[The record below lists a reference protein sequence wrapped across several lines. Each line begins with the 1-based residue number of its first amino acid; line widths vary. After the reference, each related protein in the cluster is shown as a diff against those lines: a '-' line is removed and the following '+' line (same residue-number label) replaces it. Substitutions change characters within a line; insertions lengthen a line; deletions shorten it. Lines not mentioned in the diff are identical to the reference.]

1 MAVIKLSR
9 KGWNNL
15 IIFAMLI
22 MIFLFNGLHHKLGG
36 VDEPVGP
43 QPILPEQ
50 SYILAL
56 EYPGVRIE
64 RIGTSWRIQAEQLQ
78 NVEQVQLENI
88 IAAWQSTQVDLGAK
102 TSASPMLVAT
112 LSLAGEAQPWVYVLY
127 PDGQQYQLF
136 DRQQQRWLLLSK
148 QQAQQLFVQ
157 LEG

>member
-1 MAVIKLSR
+1 MTAINLSR
-9 KGWNNL
+9 KAWNNI

-22 MIFLFNGLHHKLGG
+22 MIFLFNGLHHKLSGD
-36 VDEPVGP
+36 DEPLGP

-64 RIGTSWRIQAEQLQ
+64 RIGTSWRIQAEEEF
-78 NVEQVQLENI
+78 VDDSTQLEPVI
-88 IAAWQSTQVDLGAK
+88 LAWQNMQAELGVK
-102 TSASPMLVAT
+102 TAASPMLVAT
-112 LSLAGEAQPWVYVLY
+112 LSLAGEPQPWVYVLY

-136 DRQQQRWLLLSK
+136 DRQQQRWLVLSK
-148 QQAQQLFVQ
+148 EQAQQLFMQ